1 MTVPDEQRR
10 GRGVYSRLADEAEVR
25 WAPRTPPRSAR
36 WVGWALCL
44 ALAAGVV
51 VAALRVGLW

>member
-1 MTVPDEQRR
+1 MTVPDEPRR
-10 GRGVYSRLADEAEVR
+10 RPGVYSRLADEAEVR
-25 WAPRTPPRSAR
+25 WTRRTPSRSVR
-36 WVGWALCL
+36 WVGWGLCL